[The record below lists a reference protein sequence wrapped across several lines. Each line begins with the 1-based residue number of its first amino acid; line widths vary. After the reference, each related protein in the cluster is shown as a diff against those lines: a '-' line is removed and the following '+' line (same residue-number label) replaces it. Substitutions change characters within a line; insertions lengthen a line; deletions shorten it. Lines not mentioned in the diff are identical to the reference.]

1 MPAVRQFGKRNCLAV
16 SAVMALVCSTPVSS
30 GDWSGF
36 LLGASIGRHEAR
48 TSSMTGRDN
57 AVPGLHLGYDL
68 DFGQLV
74 LGGEVEVER
83 AQMQVGSV
91 EIQDMQRIKL
101 RAGYD
106 FGQVLGYMTVG
117 GVRAESGQNQDIG
130 AVVGVGLSYSLNQN
144 LQLGGEL
151 LYQDIDGLNPGGF
164 MRSNSLSL
172 RASFRF

>member
-1 MPAVRQFGKRNCLAV
+1 MPAAGQIGKRTCLAV
-16 SAVMALVCSTPVSS
+16 TAVLTLVFAMPVSA

-36 LLGASIGRHEAR
+36 LLGASIGRHDAR
-48 TSSMTGRDN
+48 SNSMTGRDSS
-57 AVPGLHLGYDL
+57 VPGLHLGYDL
-68 DFGQLV
+68 DFGRLV

-83 AQMQVGSV
+83 AQLQVGSV
-91 EIQDMQRIKL
+91 ETQDMQRIKL

-106 FGQVLGYMTVG
+106 FGQTLGYVTVG
-117 GVRAESGQNQDIG
+117 GVRAESGQTQDLG
-130 AVVGVGLSYSLNQN
+130 AVFGVGLSYSLNQN

-151 LYQDIDGLNPGGF
+151 LYQDIDGLNPGGL